1 MHHLKFC
8 FPYFIG
14 SIASDLQNSCL
25 PLTEILCFFLFL
37 ELVSKWCG
45 GSGQLLIWQMIVVLF
60 TLNSMDGE
68 VVEIFQTLQIKDAE
82 QFCYLMFLPSSA
94 QAPVQLN

>member
-1 MHHLKFC
+1 
-8 FPYFIG
+8 
-14 SIASDLQNSCL
+14 
-25 PLTEILCFFLFL
+25 
-37 ELVSKWCG
+37 
-45 GSGQLLIWQMIVVLF
+45 MIVVLF